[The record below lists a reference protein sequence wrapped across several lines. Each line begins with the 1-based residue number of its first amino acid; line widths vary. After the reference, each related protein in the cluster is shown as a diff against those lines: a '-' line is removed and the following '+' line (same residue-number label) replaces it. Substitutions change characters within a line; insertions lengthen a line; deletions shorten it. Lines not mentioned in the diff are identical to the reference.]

1 MKLGN
6 KLVIGLV
13 CLLALV
19 SCKDANNSNNG
30 DIAVASV
37 YDKTLYQS
45 DLQNIMYPGINRNDS
60 IVRTKA
66 FIDKWIR
73 RQLLIH
79 EAEETIDKS
88 KLDFSKQIEEYRNSL
103 IIYEYETAMIEKNLD
118 TVISEQDIAQYIAD
132 GGFSADTNINAIRTI
147 ILNIRKKELIEKMH
161 NSLYNKAV
169 KDRVFVIY

>member
-1 MKLGN
+1 MN
-6 KLVIGLV
+6 RFVIGLV
-13 CLLALV
+13 CALALL
-19 SCKDANNSNNG
+19 SCQNAEDSSDDVA
-30 DIAVASV
+30 IASV

-45 DLQNIMYPGINRNDS
+45 DLQNIMYPGISRSDS

-79 EAEETIDKS
+79 EAEENIDKS
-88 KLDFSKQIEEYRNSL
+88 ELDFSKQMEEYRNSL
-103 IIYEYETAMIEKNLD
+103 MIYKYETIMIEKNLD
-118 TVISEQDIAQYIAD
+118 TVISKEEIAKYIAES
-132 GGFSADTNINAIRTI
+132 GFSADIDTHAIRSI
-147 ILNIRKKELIEKMH
+147 ILNIRKKELIEKMN

>member
-1 MKLGN
+1 MKR
-6 KLVIGLV
+6 LVIGLA

-19 SCKDANNSNNG
+19 SCQKEEENVSEDVV
-30 DIAVASV
+30 IAVV

-45 DLQNIMYPGINRNDS
+45 DLQSILYPGISRSDS

-79 EAEETIDKS
+79 EAEENIDIS
-88 KLDFSKQIEEYRNSL
+88 ELDFSQQIEEYRNSL
-103 IIYEYETAMIEKNLD
+103 IIYKYETIMIEKNLD
-118 TVISEQDIAQYIAD
+118 TVVSQEDIAKYIAEA
-132 GGFSADTNINAIRTI
+132 GFSSDIDKHAVRSI
-147 ILNIRKKELIEKMH
+147 ILNIRKKELLEKMH
-161 NSLYNKAV
+161 KSLYNKAV